1 MSETASPD
9 APHNEPQSA
18 PRSVFSKRWKWRK
31 SAPMRTFYNWLLRI
45 LCKLTLRMHF
55 VNLHLL
61 PKEGPLI
68 ILINH
73 IHWSD
78 PFLLLASVGR
88 DVTPMAKVESFEDP
102 RARWAVDFYGS
113 IPVHRGEVDLQ
124 AIRAATEL
132 LAQGRAVILSPEG
145 TRSRTGGLIR
155 AQEGLAFLATRTK
168 ATLIPAGIVGTV
180 GVDANLKRFRRTD
193 VTITFGEPFTLNP
206 DATGNGKVTRDQ
218 LRHLT
223 DEAMHKLAAVLPV
236 EMRGVYG

>member
-1 MSETASPD
+1 MSETATPD
-9 APHNEPQSA
+9 APHDAPNNP

-31 SAPMRTFYNWLLRI
+31 SAPMRPFYNWLLRI
-45 LCKLTLRMHF
+45 LCKLSVRLHF

-78 PFLLLASVGR
+78 PFLLLAHVGR
-88 DVTPMAKVESFEDP
+88 DVTPMAKVESFEDW
-102 RARWAVDFYGS
+102 RARWAVDYYGS

-124 AIRAATEL
+124 AIRGATEL
-132 LAQGRAVILSPEG
+132 LGQGRAVIISPEG

-155 AQEGLAFLATRTK
+155 AQEGLAFLATRSH
-168 ATLIPAGIVGTV
+168 AQLIPAGIVGTV
-180 GVDANLKRFRRTD
+180 GIDANLKRLRRTD
-193 VTITFGEPFTLNP
+193 VTVTFGQPFALN
-206 DATGNGKVTRDQ
+206 AGEGKVTRDQ

-223 DEAMHKLAAVLPV
+223 DEAMHKLAAVLPE
-236 EMRGVYG
+236 EMRGIYK